1 MAGSLAVTS
10 DFDWAKISMGTVFLG
25 VDPLPSGPGAAA
37 AVGGAKKLLRFG

>member
-25 VDPLPSGPGAAA
+25 VDPLPSGH
-37 AVGGAKKLLRFG
+37 GGGGGGGDKKFLRWG

>member
-25 VDPLPSGPGAAA
+25 VDPLPSGC
-37 AVGGAKKLLRFG
+37 GGGGDKKLLRWS